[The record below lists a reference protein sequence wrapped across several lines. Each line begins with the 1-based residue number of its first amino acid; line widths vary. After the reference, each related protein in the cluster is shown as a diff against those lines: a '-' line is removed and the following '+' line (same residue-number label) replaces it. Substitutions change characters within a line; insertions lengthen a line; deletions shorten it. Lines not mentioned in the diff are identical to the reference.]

1 MIRELKTFIAVNQ
14 YGSFAAAGQHIGL
27 TQSAVSAQIR
37 ALENALGMTLFDRSS
52 RRAKLN
58 VTGTRILP
66 LAQEILEL
74 FSRMAQPEDLHDF
87 RGVARIGAIATVQ
100 SGLMPEILTQLQQ
113 SAPEVAPVL
122 APGVS
127 FNLIA
132 MVDAGELDLAITI
145 KPDFSLPKELWCET
159 LHYEPYVL
167 IGPPDIEGEVTDL
180 LRQHRLVR
188 YNRASFGG
196 KLVTRFLRQYQLDPE
211 LALELDDIDAIVRM
225 VEKGFG
231 VSLIP
236 QCGLWQSRDP
246 RVRIISLGE
255 MTFYRELVIV
265 MRHANRQKPLNRL
278 LVHCMHQAV
287 GQQTLS
293 LSVPNDSPERNK

>member
-1 MIRELKTFIAVNQ
+1 MIRELKTFVAVNQ
-14 YGSFAAAGQHIGL
+14 YGSFAAAGQHVGL

-37 ALENALGMTLFDRSS
+37 ALENMLGMTLFDRSS

-58 VTGTRILP
+58 VAGTRVLP

-74 FSRMAQPEDLHDF
+74 FSRMAQPEDIHDF

-100 SGLMPEILTQLQQ
+100 SGLMPEILTLLQRQ
-113 SAPEVAPVL
+113 APRVAPLL

-132 MVDAGELDLAITI
+132 MVDAGDLDLAVII

-159 LHYEPYVL
+159 LHHEPYVL
-167 IGPPDIEGEVTDL
+167 ITPSDVHGDDVTNL
-180 LRQHRLVR
+180 LCRHRLVR

-196 KLVTRFLRQYQLDPE
+196 KLVTRFLRQHQLDPE

-231 VSLIP
+231 VALIP
-236 QCGLWQSRDP
+236 QCGLWQATNP
-246 RVRIISLGE
+246 HVRIVTLGE

-265 MRHANRQKPLNRL
+265 MRHTNRQTPLNRL
-278 LVHCMHQAV
+278 LVRCMHQAV

-293 LSVPNDSPERNK
+293 SAVGAG